1 MSLDELFDYFSWYYM
16 YFLSLVQ
23 IEAFSWYINFL
34 LLVSILLFLKESLD
48 GNPALF
54 CKKQP
59 PVVDVANQYLELC
72 KLHPTPIP
80 NVKHRL
86 NGFCGY

>member
-1 MSLDELFDYFSWYYM
+1 MSLIELFDYFSLYHFCLW
-16 YFLSLVQ
+16 FRLKHSHGTLVF
-23 IEAFSWYINFL
+23 ITSKHSSFFK
-34 LLVSILLFLKESLD
+34 KESLD